1 MNRLSNLVMAA
12 GVGAG
17 LVYFLDPVAGRRRR
31 AQIRDRLIQ
40 IAKQTRQDADATVRD
55 VRNRA
60 YGTYAEL
67 RSDARD
73 AAEAA
78 TGRSR

>member
-1 MNRLSNLVMAA
+1 MNRLSNLLMTA

-31 AQIRDRLIQ
+31 AQVRDRLIQ
-40 IAKQTRQDADATVRD
+40 VAEQTRHDADATVRD
-55 VRNRA
+55 MRNRA

-73 AAEAA
+73 VAEAA